1 MITNRFRIK
10 PAKKI
15 MIKVNEFKINNE
27 DENTGISFTQLIMVF
42 WRERKMIAAITLAA
56 TAIGIGVT
64 LAFPT
69 YTSVGYLQ
77 IGSSIPIQL
86 ERKKDFEAS
95 QGITMSD
102 YKRYSAAFNTSERF
116 NDFVQEYKL
125 DSQTGIDQ
133 LRGAFSSRKGI
144 SSNIE
149 PIYPFTKL
157 DAKDL
162 VMEQPKNGSNNIIG
176 VLIRYE
182 NKDPVIAKN
191 MVELLGRYTLD
202 SIMYIFYADLL
213 RYRLNEIDAK
223 IIRLENDILE
233 NNMNLEEYERRS
245 VDLKKIIARHPEANN
260 TGIQAIVSVTEEN
273 SRFLAP
279 RTQLMTTEV
288 QMSEANEKN
297 IRARYNEMQYRI
309 LREYY
314 LLAKKTLDSTRSGET
329 MLHAMTTISDT
340 VFKNK
345 NLKDENV
352 QKVYNKISM
361 DNKEA
366 INVFHEQS
374 RFIAGPSLPKNRS
387 TSLSKV
393 TIVSF
398 MAGLILSLILA
409 FGRDLLATNRMKQ
422 QD

>member
-1 MITNRFRIK
+1 
-10 PAKKI
+10 

-27 DENTGISFTQLIMVF
+27 DENSGISFTQLIMVF
-42 WRERKMIAAITLAA
+42 WRERRMISAITLAA
-56 TAIGIGVT
+56 TAVGIGFT

-77 IGSSIPIQL
+77 IGSSLPIQL
-86 ERKKDFEAS
+86 ESKKDVEAA
-95 QGITMSD
+95 QGITISD

-116 NDFVQEYKL
+116 NDFIQEYKIEN
-125 DSQTGIDQ
+125 QTGIDQ

-144 SSNIE
+144 TSNIE
-149 PIYPFTKL
+149 PVYPFTKI

-182 NKDPVIAKN
+182 DKDPAIAKN
-191 MVELLGRYTLD
+191 MVETLGRYTLD
-202 SIMYIFYADLL
+202 SIMYIFYADFL
-213 RYRLNEIDAK
+213 RYRLSEIEAK
-223 IIRLENDILE
+223 IIRLENSIIE
-233 NNMNLEEYERRS
+233 NNMDLQEYERKS

-273 SRFLAP
+273 ARFLAP

-297 IRARYNEMQYRI
+297 IRARHNEIQYRI

-314 LLAKKTLDSTRSGET
+314 LLAKKALDSTRSGET

-361 DNKEA
+361 ENKEA
-366 INVFHEQS
+366 ISVFHEQS
-374 RFIAGPSLPKNRS
+374 RFIAGPSLPQNRS

-393 TIVSF
+393 AIISF

-409 FGRDLLATNRMKQ
+409 FGRDLLAANRMKQ